1 MRKEVTRYSMEFVK
15 NIVTDSNTIEILLDY
30 LPDRVFVYNKTN
42 KTIYEKIDDEFC
54 PLGSEESYTKGKNA
68 LHYEGELSKVSDLD
82 SDALDGSVYL
92 IENDTT
98 TYEHR
103 IVNSLFIKLPNNIW
117 KEVRLNVYSIGEVD
131 KMMNDEKTAREE
143 ADIILQENINAEA
156 QAREAADITLQEN
169 IDEEARIRESAD
181 TTLQE
186 NIDKEAQ
193 AREAADVTLQE
204 NINLEAQTRE
214 SADITLQENI
224 DTEAQTRESADTTLQ
239 ENIDAEAQARESAD
253 DALLKA
259 HQLLTQE
266 VEKNAQSIKEINS
279 LLENIDFNNNI
290 VIQYNSDLTEP
301 PSDFSSYVVGT
312 AWKITEDFTLNGEEV
327 PKNTFIFKKDE
338 NTLDILGGGNSKK
351 AIFEEARIV
360 SNYTVW
366 VTNYYLGNT
375 KNKGRYIIFNL
386 HDATQSYSYGHFL
399 VKGSQNVYNFDM
411 LLNRVN
417 GVLNNFWTSGE
428 APAKVFTVTRLGK
441 TYYALNLD
449 SVENFEVYYTGW
461 ISSNFE
467 VFNYVESD
475 LSDFSPIALGELD
488 LDNLPKGSSVPYEP
502 MWKYSEGSINSLV
515 EYWENWD
522 FENYPIAYVRPIL
535 NPNGNLRSLDCR
547 YVFGDGG
554 DGESLTY
561 WQTNLNAL
569 KTILGDPNRPTYL
582 LLDKM
587 THLNKLSVERIGVF
601 LGGVSNPFPG
611 LKGLYLPQDEDS
623 SYCGSEWWGTNTDRL
638 FLVNFENLEYL
649 KLNPYTKTLGTYCLR
664 DLHSLKSIVM
674 PEALTTLDFNDDR
687 PFLNCDALTAIY
699 LPSTTTIIDVNG
711 TYGTVIRDFWL
722 RDGGIYVK
730 NNLLQDYRLKF
741 ELDGYI
747 ISSLRGY

>member
-1 MRKEVTRYSMEFVK
+1 MRKEVTRYSMEFIK

-82 SDALDGSVYL
+82 SGALDGSVYL

-98 TYEHR
+98 TYENR

-117 KEVRLNVYSIGEVD
+117 KEVRLNVYSTGEVD

-143 ADIILQENINAEA
+143 ADTILQENIDAEA
-156 QAREAADITLQEN
+156 QARESADITLQEN

-181 TTLQE
+181 
-186 NIDKEAQ
+186 N
-193 AREAADVTLQE
+193 TLQE

-214 SADITLQENI
+214 SADVILQENI
-224 DTEAQTRESADTTLQ
+224 DTEARTRESADTTLQ
-239 ENIDAEAQARESAD
+239 ENINAEAQARESAD

-266 VEKNAQSIKEINS
+266 VEKNALSIKEINS
-279 LLENIDFNNNI
+279 LLENIDFDNNI
-290 VIQYNSDLTEP
+290 VIQYNSDLIEP

-312 AWKITEDFTLNGEEV
+312 AWKITEDFILNGEEV

-351 AIFEEARIV
+351 ALFEEARIV
-360 SNYTVW
+360 SNDNVW

-375 KNKGRYIIFNL
+375 KDKGRYIIFNL

-399 VKGSQNVYNFDM
+399 VKGPQNVYNFDM

-428 APAKVFTVTRLGK
+428 APAKIFTVTRLGK

-475 LSDFSPIALGELD
+475 LSDFSPVALGELD

-502 MWKYSEGSINSLV
+502 MWKYSEGSVNSLV

-522 FENYPIAYVRPIL
+522 FENYPIAYIRPIL

-547 YVFGDGG
+547 YVFGNGG
-554 DGESLTY
+554 DGENLNY

-582 LLDKM
+582 LLDSM
-587 THLNKLSVERIGVF
+587 THLNKLPVERIGVF

-623 SYCGSEWWGTNTDRL
+623 SYCGAEWWGTDTDRL
-638 FLVNFENLEYL
+638 FLVNFENLAYL

-711 TYGTVIRDFWL
+711 TYGAVIRDFWL

>member
-42 KTIYEKIDDEFC
+42 KTIYEKIDNEFC
-54 PLGSEESYTKGKNA
+54 PLGSEESYAKGKNA

-82 SDALDGSVYL
+82 SGALDGSVYL

-98 TYEHR
+98 TYENR

-117 KEVRLNVYSIGEVD
+117 KEVRLNVYSTGEVD

-143 ADIILQENINAEA
+143 ADTILQENIDAEA
-156 QAREAADITLQEN
+156 QARASADTTLQEN

-186 NIDKEAQ
+186 NID
-193 AREAADVTLQE
+193 
-204 NINLEAQTRE
+204 LEAQTRE

-224 DTEAQTRESADTTLQ
+224 NTEAQTRESADVTLQENINIEAQTRESADTTLQ
-239 ENIDAEAQARESAD
+239 ENIDAEAQARASAD
-253 DALLKA
+253 NALLEA
-259 HQLLTQE
+259 HKLLTQK
-266 VEKNAQSIKEINS
+266 VEKNVQSIKEINS

-327 PKNTFIFKKDE
+327 PKNTFIFKKDA

-351 AIFEEARIV
+351 ALFEEARIV
-360 SNYTVW
+360 SNDNVW

-375 KNKGRYIIFNL
+375 KDKGRYIIFNL

-399 VKGSQNVYNFDM
+399 VKGPQNVYNFDM

-441 TYYALNLD
+441 TYYALNLG

-475 LSDFSPIALGELD
+475 LSDFSPVALGELD
-488 LDNLPKGSSVPYEP
+488 LNNLPKGSSVPYEP

-522 FENYPIAYVRPIL
+522 FENYPIAYIRPVL
-535 NPNGNLRSLDCR
+535 NTNGNLRSLDCR
-547 YVFGDGG
+547 YVFGNGG
-554 DGESLTY
+554 DGENLNY

-569 KTILGDPNRPTYL
+569 KTILGDPSRPTYL
-582 LLDKM
+582 LLDSM

-623 SYCGSEWWGTNTDRL
+623 SYCGAEWWGTNTDRL

-664 DLHSLKSIVM
+664 DLHSLKSITM

>member
-1 MRKEVTRYSMEFVK
+1 ME
-15 NIVTDSNTIEILLDY
+15 
-30 LPDRVFVYNKTN
+30 
-42 KTIYEKIDDEFC
+42 
-54 PLGSEESYTKGKNA
+54 
-68 LHYEGELSKVSDLD
+68 
-82 SDALDGSVYL
+82 
-92 IENDTT
+92 
-98 TYEHR
+98 
-103 IVNSLFIKLPNNIW
+103 
-117 KEVRLNVYSIGEVD
+117 
-131 KMMNDEKTAREE
+131 
-143 ADIILQENINAEA
+143 
-156 QAREAADITLQEN
+156 
-169 IDEEARIRESAD
+169 
-181 TTLQE
+181 
-186 NIDKEAQ
+186 
-193 AREAADVTLQE
+193 
-204 NINLEAQTRE
+204 
-214 SADITLQENI
+214 
-224 DTEAQTRESADTTLQ
+224 
-239 ENIDAEAQARESAD
+239 
-253 DALLKA
+253 A
-259 HQLLTQE
+259 HKLLTQK

-327 PKNTFIFKKDE
+327 PKNTFIFKKDA

-351 AIFEEARIV
+351 ALFEEARIV
-360 SNYTVW
+360 SNDNVW

-375 KNKGRYIIFNL
+375 KDKGRYIIFNL

-399 VKGSQNVYNFDM
+399 VKGPQNVYNFDM

-441 TYYALNLD
+441 TYYALNLG

-475 LSDFSPIALGELD
+475 LSDFSPVALGELD
-488 LDNLPKGSSVPYEP
+488 LNNLPKGSSVPYEP

-522 FENYPIAYVRPIL
+522 FENYPIAYIRPVL
-535 NPNGNLRSLDCR
+535 NTNGNLRSLDCR
-547 YVFGDGG
+547 YVFGNGG
-554 DGESLTY
+554 DGENLNY

-569 KTILGDPNRPTYL
+569 KTILGDPSRPTYL
-582 LLDKM
+582 LLDSM

-623 SYCGSEWWGTNTDRL
+623 SYCGAEWWGTNTDRL

-664 DLHSLKSIVM
+664 DLHSLKSITM

>member
-82 SDALDGSVYL
+82 SEALDGSVYL

-98 TYEHR
+98 TYENR

-117 KEVRLNVYSIGEVD
+117 KEVRLNVYSTGEVD

-143 ADIILQENINAEA
+143 SDTILQENIDAEAQARESADIILQENIDEEARIRESADNTLQENIDKEA

-169 IDEEARIRESAD
+169 IDNEAKTREDAD
-181 TTLQE
+181 
-186 NIDKEAQ
+186 N
-193 AREAADVTLQE
+193 TLQE

-214 SADITLQENI
+214 SAD
-224 DTEAQTRESADTTLQ
+224 TTLQ
-239 ENIDAEAQARESAD
+239 KNIDAEAQARESAD

-279 LLENIDFNNNI
+279 LLENIDFDSNI

-351 AIFEEARIV
+351 ALFEEARIV
-360 SNYTVW
+360 SNDNVW

-375 KNKGRYIIFNL
+375 KDKGRYIIFNL

-399 VKGSQNVYNFDM
+399 VKGPQNVYNFDM

-428 APAKVFTVTRLGK
+428 APAKIFTVTRLGK

-475 LSDFSPIALGELD
+475 LSDFSPVALGELD

-502 MWKYSEGSINSLV
+502 MWKYSEGSVNSLV

-522 FENYPIAYVRPIL
+522 FENYPIAYIRPIL

-554 DGESLTY
+554 DGENLNY

-582 LLDKM
+582 LLDSM

-623 SYCGSEWWGTNTDRL
+623 NYCGAEWWGTNTDRL
-638 FLVNFENLEYL
+638 FLVNFENLAYL

-741 ELDGYI
+741 ELNGYI

>member
-103 IVNSLFIKLPNNIW
+103 IVNSLFIKLPNNTW
-117 KEVRLNVYSIGEVD
+117 KEVRLNVYSTGEVD

-143 ADIILQENINAEA
+143 ADTILQENIDAEA
-156 QAREAADITLQEN
+156 QVRESADITLQEN

-181 TTLQE
+181 NPLQE

-193 AREAADVTLQE
+193 AREAADVILQENIDNEAKTREDADNTLQE

-224 DTEAQTRESADTTLQ
+224 D
-239 ENIDAEAQARESAD
+239 AEAQARKSAD
-253 DALLKA
+253 DALLEA
-259 HQLLTQE
+259 HKLLTQE

-279 LLENIDFNNNI
+279 LLENIDFNNNV

-301 PSDFSSYVVGT
+301 PADFSSYVVGT

-351 AIFEEARIV
+351 ALFEEARIV
-360 SNYTVW
+360 SNDNVW

-375 KNKGRYIIFNL
+375 KDKGRYIIFNL

-399 VKGSQNVYNFDM
+399 VKGTQNVYNFDI

-475 LSDFSPIALGELD
+475 LSDFSPVALGELD

-502 MWKYSEGSINSLV
+502 MWKYSEGSVNSLV

-535 NPNGNLRSLDCR
+535 NSNGNLRSLDCR
-547 YVFGDGG
+547 YVFGDGA

-569 KTILGDPNRPTYL
+569 KTILGDPSRPTYL
-582 LLDKM
+582 LLDSM

-623 SYCGSEWWGTNTDRL
+623 SYCGAEWWGTNTDRL

>member
-82 SDALDGSVYL
+82 SAALDGSVYL

-98 TYEHR
+98 YENR
-103 IVNSLFIKLPNNIW
+103 IVNSLFIKLPNNTW
-117 KEVRLNVYSIGEVD
+117 KEVRLNVYSTGEVD

-143 ADIILQENINAEA
+143 ADTILQENINAEA

-193 AREAADVTLQE
+193 ARAAADVILQENIDNEAKTREDVDNTLQE

-214 SADITLQENI
+214 SADI
-224 DTEAQTRESADTTLQ
+224 TLQ

-301 PSDFSSYVVGT
+301 PVDFSSYVVGT

-351 AIFEEARIV
+351 ALFEEARIV
-360 SNYTVW
+360 SNDNVW

-375 KNKGRYIIFNL
+375 KDKGRYIIFNL

-449 SVENFEVYYTGW
+449 SAENFEVYYTGW

-475 LSDFSPIALGELD
+475 LSDFSPVALGELD

-502 MWKYSEGSINSLV
+502 MWKYSEGSVNSLV

-535 NPNGNLRSLDCR
+535 NSNGNLRSLDCR

-554 DGESLTY
+554 DGENLNY

-569 KTILGDPNRPTYL
+569 KTILGDPSRPTYL

-623 SYCGSEWWGTNTDRL
+623 SYCGAEWWGTNTDRL

>member
-82 SDALDGSVYL
+82 SGALDGSVYL

-117 KEVRLNVYSIGEVD
+117 KEVRLNVYSTGEVD

-143 ADIILQENINAEA
+143 ADTILQENIDAEA
-156 QAREAADITLQEN
+156 QARESADITLQEN

-181 TTLQE
+181 VTLQE
-186 NIDKEAQ
+186 NID
-193 AREAADVTLQE
+193 
-204 NINLEAQTRE
+204 LEAQTRE

-224 DTEAQTRESADTTLQ
+224 DTEALTREAADTTLQ
-239 ENIDAEAQARESAD
+239 ENINAEAQARESAD
-253 DALLKA
+253 DALLEA
-259 HQLLTQE
+259 HKLLTQE
-266 VEKNAQSIKEINS
+266 VEKNTESIKEINS
-279 LLENIDFNNNI
+279 LLENIDFDNNV

-301 PSDFSSYVVGT
+301 PADFSSYVVGT

-360 SNYTVW
+360 SNDTVW

-399 VKGSQNVYNFDM
+399 VKGSQNVYNFDI

-428 APAKVFTVTRLGK
+428 APAKIFTVTRLGK

-467 VFNYVESD
+467 VFDYVESD

-569 KTILGDPNRPTYL
+569 KTILGDPSRPTYL

-623 SYCGSEWWGTNTDRL
+623 SYCGTEWWGTNTDRL

-711 TYGTVIRDFWL
+711 TYGAVIRDFWL

>member
-42 KTIYEKIDDEFC
+42 KTIYEKIDNEFC
-54 PLGSEESYTKGKNA
+54 PLGSEESYAKGKNA

-82 SDALDGSVYL
+82 SGALDGSVYL

-98 TYEHR
+98 TYENR

-117 KEVRLNVYSIGEVD
+117 KEVRLNVYSTGEVD

-143 ADIILQENINAEA
+143 ADTILQENIDAEA
-156 QAREAADITLQEN
+156 QARASADTTLQEN

-186 NIDKEAQ
+186 NID
-193 AREAADVTLQE
+193 
-204 NINLEAQTRE
+204 LEAQTRE

-224 DTEAQTRESADTTLQ
+224 NTEAQTRESADVTLQENINIEAQTRESADTTLQ
-239 ENIDAEAQARESAD
+239 ENIDAEAQARASAD
-253 DALLKA
+253 NALLEA
-259 HQLLTQE
+259 HKLLTQK

-327 PKNTFIFKKDE
+327 PKNTFIFKKDA

-351 AIFEEARIV
+351 ALFEEARIV
-360 SNYTVW
+360 SNDNVW

-375 KNKGRYIIFNL
+375 KDKGRYIIFNL

-399 VKGSQNVYNFDM
+399 VKGPQNVYNFDM

-417 GVLNNFWTSGE
+417 GVLINFWTSGE

-441 TYYALNLD
+441 TYYALNLG

-475 LSDFSPIALGELD
+475 LSDFSPVALGELD
-488 LDNLPKGSSVPYEP
+488 LNNLPKGSSVPYEP

-522 FENYPIAYVRPIL
+522 FENYPIAYIRPVL
-535 NPNGNLRSLDCR
+535 NTNGNLRSLDCR
-547 YVFGDGG
+547 YVFGNGG
-554 DGESLTY
+554 DGENLNY

-569 KTILGDPNRPTYL
+569 KTILGDPSRPTYL
-582 LLDKM
+582 LLDSM

-623 SYCGSEWWGTNTDRL
+623 SYCGAEWWGTNTDRL

-664 DLHSLKSIVM
+664 DLHSLKSITM

>member
-82 SDALDGSVYL
+82 SGALDGSVYL

-117 KEVRLNVYSIGEVD
+117 KEVRLNVYSTGEVD

-143 ADIILQENINAEA
+143 ADTILQENIDAEA

-181 TTLQE
+181 NTLQE

-193 AREAADVTLQE
+193 AREAADITLQENIDNEAKTREDADNTLQE

-224 DTEAQTRESADTTLQ
+224 D
-239 ENIDAEAQARESAD
+239 AEAQARASAD
-253 DALLKA
+253 DALLEA
-259 HQLLTQE
+259 HKLLAQK
-266 VEKNAQSIKEINS
+266 VEKNTQSIEEINI
-279 LLENIDFNNNI
+279 LLENIDFDNNI

-301 PSDFSSYVVGT
+301 PADFSSYVVGT
-312 AWKITEDFTLNGEEV
+312 TWKITEDFTLNGEEV

-360 SNYTVW
+360 SNDTVW

-375 KNKGRYIIFNL
+375 KDKGRYIIFNL

-399 VKGSQNVYNFDM
+399 VKGPQNVYNFDM

-467 VFNYVESD
+467 VFNYVEND

-554 DGESLTY
+554 DGESLNY

>member
-1 MRKEVTRYSMEFVK
+1 M
-15 NIVTDSNTIEILLDY
+15 
-30 LPDRVFVYNKTN
+30 
-42 KTIYEKIDDEFC
+42 
-54 PLGSEESYTKGKNA
+54 
-68 LHYEGELSKVSDLD
+68 
-82 SDALDGSVYL
+82 
-92 IENDTT
+92 
-98 TYEHR
+98 
-103 IVNSLFIKLPNNIW
+103 
-117 KEVRLNVYSIGEVD
+117 
-131 KMMNDEKTAREE
+131 
-143 ADIILQENINAEA
+143 
-156 QAREAADITLQEN
+156 
-169 IDEEARIRESAD
+169 
-181 TTLQE
+181 
-186 NIDKEAQ
+186 
-193 AREAADVTLQE
+193 
-204 NINLEAQTRE
+204 
-214 SADITLQENI
+214 
-224 DTEAQTRESADTTLQ
+224 
-239 ENIDAEAQARESAD
+239 
-253 DALLKA
+253 KA

-301 PSDFSSYVVGT
+301 PVDFSSYVVGT

-351 AIFEEARIV
+351 ALFEEARIV
-360 SNYTVW
+360 SNDNVW

-375 KNKGRYIIFNL
+375 KDKGRYIIFNL

-475 LSDFSPIALGELD
+475 LSDFSPVALGELD

-502 MWKYSEGSINSLV
+502 MWKYSEGSVNSLV

-535 NPNGNLRSLDCR
+535 NSNGNLRSLDCR

-554 DGESLTY
+554 DGENLNY

-569 KTILGDPNRPTYL
+569 KTILGDPSRPTYL

-623 SYCGSEWWGTNTDRL
+623 SYCGAEWWGTNTDRL

>member
-82 SDALDGSVYL
+82 SNALDGSVYL

-98 TYEHR
+98 TYENR

-117 KEVRLNVYSIGEVD
+117 KEVRLNVYSTGEVD

-143 ADIILQENINAEA
+143 ADTILQENIDAEA
-156 QAREAADITLQEN
+156 QARESADITLQEN

-181 TTLQE
+181 
-186 NIDKEAQ
+186 N
-193 AREAADVTLQE
+193 TLQE

-224 DTEAQTRESADTTLQ
+224 DNEAKTREDADNTLQENIDTEARTRESADTTLQ
-239 ENIDAEAQARESAD
+239 ENIDAEAQARASAD
-253 DALLKA
+253 DALLEA
-259 HQLLTQE
+259 HKLLTQE

-327 PKNTFIFKKDE
+327 PKNTFIFKKNE

-351 AIFEEARIV
+351 ALFEEARIV
-360 SNYTVW
+360 SNDNVW

-375 KNKGRYIIFNL
+375 KDKGRYIIFNL

-399 VKGSQNVYNFDM
+399 VKGTQNVYNFDM

-475 LSDFSPIALGELD
+475 LSDFSPVALGELD

-502 MWKYSEGSINSLV
+502 MWKYSEGSVNSLV

-554 DGESLTY
+554 NGESLTY

-569 KTILGDPNRPTYL
+569 KTILGDPSRPTYL

-623 SYCGSEWWGTNTDRL
+623 SYCGAEWWGTNTDRL

>member
-1 MRKEVTRYSMEFVK
+1 M
-15 NIVTDSNTIEILLDY
+15 
-30 LPDRVFVYNKTN
+30 
-42 KTIYEKIDDEFC
+42 
-54 PLGSEESYTKGKNA
+54 
-68 LHYEGELSKVSDLD
+68 
-82 SDALDGSVYL
+82 
-92 IENDTT
+92 
-98 TYEHR
+98 
-103 IVNSLFIKLPNNIW
+103 
-117 KEVRLNVYSIGEVD
+117 
-131 KMMNDEKTAREE
+131 
-143 ADIILQENINAEA
+143 
-156 QAREAADITLQEN
+156 
-169 IDEEARIRESAD
+169 
-181 TTLQE
+181 
-186 NIDKEAQ
+186 
-193 AREAADVTLQE
+193 
-204 NINLEAQTRE
+204 
-214 SADITLQENI
+214 
-224 DTEAQTRESADTTLQ
+224 
-239 ENIDAEAQARESAD
+239 
-253 DALLKA
+253 KA

-279 LLENIDFNNNI
+279 LLENIDFNSNI
-290 VIQYNSDLTEP
+290 VIQYNSDLTAP

-351 AIFEEARIV
+351 ALFEEARIV
-360 SNYTVW
+360 SNDTVW

-375 KNKGRYIIFNL
+375 KDKGRYIIFNL

-569 KTILGDPNRPTYL
+569 KTILGDPSRPTYL

-623 SYCGSEWWGTNTDRL
+623 SYCGAEWWGTNTDRL

>member
-82 SDALDGSVYL
+82 SSALDGSVYL

-98 TYEHR
+98 TYENR

-117 KEVRLNVYSIGEVD
+117 KEVRLNVYSTGEVD

-143 ADIILQENINAEA
+143 ADTILQENIDAEAQARESADIILQENIDAEA
-156 QAREAADITLQEN
+156 QARESADIILQEN
-169 IDEEARIRESAD
+169 IDAEARI
-181 TTLQE
+181 
-186 NIDKEAQ
+186 
-193 AREAADVTLQE
+193 
-204 NINLEAQTRE
+204 RE

-224 DTEAQTRESADTTLQ
+224 DTEARTRESADTTLQ

-279 LLENIDFNNNI
+279 LLENIDFNSNI
-290 VIQYNSDLTEP
+290 VIQYNSDLTAP

-351 AIFEEARIV
+351 ALFEEARIV
-360 SNYTVW
+360 SNDTVW

-375 KNKGRYIIFNL
+375 KDKGRYIIFNL

-399 VKGSQNVYNFDM
+399 VKGPQNVYNFDM

-475 LSDFSPIALGELD
+475 LSDFSPVALGELD

-522 FENYPIAYVRPIL
+522 FENYPIAYIRPIL

-554 DGESLTY
+554 DGENLNY

-582 LLDKM
+582 LLDSM

-623 SYCGSEWWGTNTDRL
+623 SYCGAEWWGTNTDRL

>member
-82 SDALDGSVYL
+82 SNALDGSVYL
-92 IENDTT
+92 IENDTI
-98 TYEHR
+98 TYENR

-117 KEVRLNVYSIGEVD
+117 KEVRLNVYSTGEVD

-143 ADIILQENINAEA
+143 ADTILQENIDAEA
-156 QAREAADITLQEN
+156 QARESADITLQEN
-169 IDEEARIRESAD
+169 IDNEARIRESVD
-181 TTLQE
+181 NTLQE

-193 AREAADVTLQE
+193 AREAADVILQENIDNEAKTREDADNTLQY

-224 DTEAQTRESADTTLQ
+224 D
-239 ENIDAEAQARESAD
+239 AEAQARKSAD
-253 DALLKA
+253 DALLEA
-259 HQLLTQE
+259 HKLLSQK

-290 VIQYNSDLTEP
+290 VIQYNSDLTAP

-360 SNYTVW
+360 SNDTVW

-375 KNKGRYIIFNL
+375 KDKGRYIIFNL

-399 VKGSQNVYNFDM
+399 VKGPQNVYNFDM

-428 APAKVFTVTRLGK
+428 APAKIFTVTRLGK

-475 LSDFSPIALGELD
+475 LSDFSPVALGELD

-502 MWKYSEGSINSLV
+502 MWKYSEGSVNSLV

-522 FENYPIAYVRPIL
+522 FENYPIAYIRPIL

-554 DGESLTY
+554 DGENLNY

-623 SYCGSEWWGTNTDRL
+623 SYCGAEWWGTNTDRL
-638 FLVNFENLEYL
+638 FLVNFENLAYL

>member
-82 SDALDGSVYL
+82 SGALDGSVYL

-98 TYEHR
+98 TYDNR

-117 KEVRLNVYSIGEVD
+117 KEVRLNVYSTGEVD

-143 ADIILQENINAEA
+143 ADTILQENIDAEA
-156 QAREAADITLQEN
+156 QARESADITLQEN

-181 TTLQE
+181 NILQE
-186 NIDKEAQ
+186 NIDNEAQ
-193 AREAADVTLQE
+193 AREVADVILQE
-204 NINLEAQTRE
+204 NIDLEAQTRE
-214 SADITLQENI
+214 SADVTLQENI

-239 ENIDAEAQARESAD
+239 ENIDAEAQARKSAD
-253 DALLKA
+253 DTLLEA
-259 HQLLTQE
+259 HKLLTQK
-266 VEKNAQSIKEINS
+266 VEKNTQSIEEINS

-301 PSDFSSYVVGT
+301 PADFSSYVVGT

-351 AIFEEARIV
+351 ALFEEARIV
-360 SNYTVW
+360 SNDNVW

-375 KNKGRYIIFNL
+375 KDKGRYIIFNL

-399 VKGSQNVYNFDM
+399 VKGPQNVYNFDM

-488 LDNLPKGSSVPYEP
+488 LDNLPKGSSVLYEP
-502 MWKYSEGSINSLV
+502 MWKYSEGSVNSLV

-569 KTILGDPNRPTYL
+569 KTILGDPSRPTYL

-623 SYCGSEWWGTNTDRL
+623 SYCGAEWWGTNTDRL

-699 LPSTTTIIDVNG
+699 LPSTNTIIDVNG
-711 TYGTVIRDFWL
+711 TYGAVIRDFWL

>member
-15 NIVTDSNTIEILLDY
+15 NIATDSNTIEILLDY

-82 SDALDGSVYL
+82 SGALDGSVYL

-143 ADIILQENINAEA
+143 ADTILQENIDAEA
-156 QAREAADITLQEN
+156 QTRESADITLQEN

-193 AREAADVTLQE
+193 AREAADNTLQE
-204 NINLEAQTRE
+204 NIDLEAQTRE
-214 SADITLQENI
+214 SADVTLQENI
-224 DTEAQTRESADTTLQ
+224 NTEAKARENADTTLQ
-239 ENIDAEAQARESAD
+239 ENINAEAQARESAD
-253 DALLKA
+253 NALLEA
-259 HQLLTQE
+259 HKLLAQK
-266 VEKNAQSIKEINS
+266 VEKNTKSIEEINS
-279 LLENIDFNNNI
+279 LLKNIDFDNNI
-290 VIQYNSDLTEP
+290 VIQYNSDLTAP

-338 NTLDILGGGNSKK
+338 TTLDILGGGNSKK
-351 AIFEEARIV
+351 ALFEEARIV
-360 SNYTVW
+360 SNDTVW

-399 VKGSQNVYNFDM
+399 VKGPQNVYNFDI

-428 APAKVFTVTRLGK
+428 APAKIFTVTRLGK

-467 VFNYVESD
+467 VFDYVESD
-475 LSDFSPIALGELD
+475 LSDFSPVALGELD

-502 MWKYSEGSINSLV
+502 MWKYSEGSVNSLV

-535 NPNGNLRSLDCR
+535 NSNGNLRSLDCR

-623 SYCGSEWWGTNTDRL
+623 SYCGAEWWGTNTDRL

-649 KLNPYTKTLGTYCLR
+649 KLNPYTKVLGTYCLR

>member
-98 TYEHR
+98 TYENR

-117 KEVRLNVYSIGEVD
+117 KEIRLNVYSTGEVD

-143 ADIILQENINAEA
+143 ADTILQENIDAEA
-156 QAREAADITLQEN
+156 QARESADITLQEN

-181 TTLQE
+181 DALQE
-186 NIDKEAQ
+186 NIDNEAQ
-193 AREAADVTLQE
+193 AREVADVILQENIDNEAKTREDADNTLQE

-214 SADITLQENI
+214 SAD
-224 DTEAQTRESADTTLQ
+224 
-239 ENIDAEAQARESAD
+239 
-253 DALLKA
+253 DALLEA
-259 HQLLTQE
+259 HKLLAQK
-266 VEKNAQSIKEINS
+266 VEKNAQSIEEINS
-279 LLENIDFNNNI
+279 LLENIDFDNNI

-338 NTLDILGGGNSKK
+338 NTLDVLGGGNSKK
-351 AIFEEARIV
+351 ALFEEARIV
-360 SNYTVW
+360 SNDNVW

-375 KNKGRYIIFNL
+375 KDKGRYIIFNL

-399 VKGSQNVYNFDM
+399 VKGPQNVYNFDM

-475 LSDFSPIALGELD
+475 LSDFSPVALGELD
-488 LDNLPKGSSVPYEP
+488 LDNLPKGCSAPYEP
-502 MWKYSEGSINSLV
+502 MWKYSEGSVNSLV

-522 FENYPIAYVRPIL
+522 FENYPIAYIRPIL

-547 YVFGDGG
+547 YVFGNGG
-554 DGESLTY
+554 DGENLNY

-623 SYCGSEWWGTNTDRL
+623 SYCGAEWWGTNTDRL
-638 FLVNFENLEYL
+638 FLVNFENLAYL

-699 LPSTTTIIDVNG
+699 LPSTTMIIDVNG

>member
-82 SDALDGSVYL
+82 SGALDGSVYL

-117 KEVRLNVYSIGEVD
+117 KEVRLNVYSTGEVD

-143 ADIILQENINAEA
+143 ADTILQENIDAEA
-156 QAREAADITLQEN
+156 QARESADITLQEN

-181 TTLQE
+181 VTLQE
-186 NIDKEAQ
+186 NID
-193 AREAADVTLQE
+193 
-204 NINLEAQTRE
+204 LEAQTRE

-224 DTEAQTRESADTTLQ
+224 DTEALTREAADTTLQ
-239 ENIDAEAQARESAD
+239 ENINAEAQARESAD
-253 DALLKA
+253 DALLEA
-259 HQLLTQE
+259 HKLLTQE
-266 VEKNAQSIKEINS
+266 VEKNTESIKEINS
-279 LLENIDFNNNI
+279 LLENIDFDNNV

-301 PSDFSSYVVGT
+301 PADFSSYVVGT

-360 SNYTVW
+360 SNDTVW

-399 VKGSQNVYNFDM
+399 VKGSQNVYNFDI

-428 APAKVFTVTRLGK
+428 APAKIFTVTRLGK

-467 VFNYVESD
+467 VFDYVESD

-522 FENYPIAYVRPIL
+522 FKNYPIAYVRPIL

-569 KTILGDPNRPTYL
+569 KTILGDPSRPTYL

-623 SYCGSEWWGTNTDRL
+623 SYCGTEWWGTNTDRL

-711 TYGTVIRDFWL
+711 TYGAVIRDFWL